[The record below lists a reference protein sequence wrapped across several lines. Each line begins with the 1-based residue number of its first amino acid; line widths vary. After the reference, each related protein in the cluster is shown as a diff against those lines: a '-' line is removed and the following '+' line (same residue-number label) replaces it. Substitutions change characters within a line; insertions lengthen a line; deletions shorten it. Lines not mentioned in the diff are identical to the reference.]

1 MAEATS
7 PKPPEKIVDLAM
19 ADLTLAPRKMKH
31 GPCLASFLH
40 ESMDNVKREFRLSG
54 NRICGYNFDKTK
66 REVRL
71 STTDSDERITYDT
84 TNDPDLFFTV
94 KDWCLFYNYV
104 WRDLKDGCDDP
115 LFIGEWNGVTPGMRY
130 RVLGIT
136 STSMRM
142 ITFTYF
148 AVNTPKVCLNA
159 FGQYLKRITSNTI
172 ASNSCFDGKMYLR

>member
-1 MAEATS
+1 MAEASS
-7 PKPPEKIVDLAM
+7 PKTPEKIVELAM

-40 ESMDNVKREFRLSG
+40 EPLDNVKREFPLSG
-54 NRICGYNFDKTK
+54 NRICSYNFDKTN

-84 TNDPDLFFTV
+84 TDLFFTV

-115 LFIGEWNGVTPGMRY
+115 SIHR
-130 RVLGIT
+130 
-136 STSMRM
+136 
-142 ITFTYF
+142 
-148 AVNTPKVCLNA
+148 
-159 FGQYLKRITSNTI
+159 
-172 ASNSCFDGKMYLR
+172 